1 MTLLMQFQIEK
12 SHNTYKRIKNMENNR
27 PQTYTEAIAEV
38 EKILARFGDGTLDV
52 DTLAAEVKR
61 ATELIRTCKERLT
74 RAEKEV
80 AAVLNSDTND

>member
-1 MTLLMQFQIEK
+1 
-12 SHNTYKRIKNMENNR
+12 MENSS

-38 EKILARFGDGTLDV
+38 EAILARFASGSLDV

-61 ATELIRTCKERLT
+61 ATELIRTCKERLA

-80 AAVLNSDTND
+80 AAVLNPDGNENNLQK